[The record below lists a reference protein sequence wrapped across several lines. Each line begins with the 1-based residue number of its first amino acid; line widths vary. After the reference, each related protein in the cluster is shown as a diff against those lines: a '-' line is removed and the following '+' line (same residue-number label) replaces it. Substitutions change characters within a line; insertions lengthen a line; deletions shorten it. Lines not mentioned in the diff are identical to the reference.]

1 MVCSPPVSSVHGSF
15 QARILEWVAI
25 SSSRDF
31 RDPGIEPASS
41 ALAGGFFFTTE
52 SPGKPCKCLCQ
63 ILNVLIYL
71 VVTDC
76 HEGKWYYYSSMNVKT
91 QINKSKL
98 AHLTNCRVVYQ
109 HESPKFL
116 SLTACTLC
124 GSLPPTTHP
133 LCESTLCYFYLCDY
147 SFVIFCEGFF
157 SLPYSFLQFQH
168 PFPVEG
174 SSLQ

>member
-133 LCESTLCYFYLCDY
+133 TLPSPPPLCLYVCSLHLSLVQLCR
-147 SFVIFCEGFF
+147 
-157 SLPYSFLQFQH
+157 
-168 PFPVEG
+168 
-174 SSLQ
+174 